1 MKRIPP
7 VVFVLAVIAVGLALA
22 ALWNALANPFQFTS
36 GPQSVSLVRGYDDVV
51 TYTVT
56 YNGAG
61 PAVVESAYVILK
73 GQILH
78 VQVVSVDVVAGE
90 SDPGRR
96 LSAEGKLDPGQQITL
111 QPGDAIQFR
120 LSLQGK
126 DRGGNYLGG
135 FRLIFRAYGLS
146 LTQDAKPNGDY
157 VILVN

>member
-1 MKRIPP
+1 MKQIPP

-61 PAVVESAYVILK
+61 PAVVEGASAILQ

-96 LSAEGKLDPGQQITL
+96 VAAGGQL
-111 QPGDAIQFR
+111 
-120 LSLQGK
+120 
-126 DRGGNYLGG
+126 
-135 FRLIFRAYGLS
+135 
-146 LTQDAKPNGDY
+146 
-157 VILVN
+157 